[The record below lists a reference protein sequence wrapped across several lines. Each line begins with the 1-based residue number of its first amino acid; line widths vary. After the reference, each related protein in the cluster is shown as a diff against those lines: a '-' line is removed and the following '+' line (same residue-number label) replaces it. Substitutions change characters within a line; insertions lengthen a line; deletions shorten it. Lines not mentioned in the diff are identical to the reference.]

1 MHDWQNLEKNL
12 FYDTVA
18 FVDSDDESDNQQPVF
33 YKDSEDEEIIMKNPV
48 QAQPTESQ
56 QDENDSLCNICFM
69 QTHGLKLVAHVLSAV
84 TRLTDVSENSLESH
98 GMITHQNQNVL
109 VVPMSKKN

>member
-56 QDENDSLCNICFM
+56 QDENDSLCNIYFM
-69 QTHGLKLVAHVLSAV
+69 K
-84 TRLTDVSENSLESH
+84 ENSFSVDL
-98 GMITHQNQNVL
+98 
-109 VVPMSKKN
+109 PMSKKN

>member
-1 MHDWQNLEKNL
+1 MADDLEENSGL
-12 FYDTVA
+12 GEPEQ

-33 YKDSEDEEIIMKNPV
+33 YEDSEDEEIIMKNPV

-98 GMITHQNQNVL
+98 DMITHQNFL
-109 VVPMSKKN
+109 